1 MTIEPGLEIARDPFV
16 EPLRFV
22 RALAVALL
30 PLVSALTARAQS
42 GQPPASQTSGSVAAG
57 NVTQEVRRITLRDAI
72 DMALRYNLGAIESE
86 EDANVARGQRLR
98 ALSVLLPQFSL
109 SATYDNLQVT
119 AASLGFSST
128 PIFPVPSVIG
138 PFHYTTI
145 TANVT
150 QTVFSLESIRRFQAA
165 QTAEQAARL
174 SYDDILDVVTLT
186 VGNGYLLIINAASRI
201 EARDADVRNAQALYD
216 QAVASFDAGTS
227 PKIDVT
233 RTAVQL
239 HTEQFNLTVARNNFA
254 IAKLNLARAI
264 GLPLGQVYELVDRL
278 PYADLDPPSVDDALH
293 TATEQRADFRS
304 AQRAVETAQYEV
316 GATHAQR
323 YPTVALNGDT
333 GWQGATLSSSRNIF
347 SVQGGVTVPLFT
359 SGRISS
365 EVMQAQAA
373 LQQRQAERDNLRGQ
387 IEYDV
392 RTALLNLQAAKEQV
406 AVARENL
413 ALANENL
420 ERSQERFAAGVTDS
434 VEVVQAQQSLSS
446 ANDQYIS
453 GTYSHNLAKLQ
464 LARAI
469 GVARTNYG
477 QYLDGRP

>member
-1 MTIEPGLEIARDPFV
+1 
-16 EPLRFV
+16 
-22 RALAVALL
+22 VALL
-30 PLVSALTARAQS
+30 LPLMSVLAVRAQIA
-42 GQPPASQTSGSVAAG
+42 QPPASQTSGSVAAG
-57 NVTQEVRRITLRDAI
+57 TVTPEVRRITLRDAI
-72 DMALRYNLGAIESE
+72 DMALRYNLAAIESE

-98 ALSVLLPQFSL
+98 ALSVLLPQFGL
-109 SATYDNLQVT
+109 SATYNNLQVT

-145 TANVT
+145 TANVS
-150 QTVFSLESIRRFQAA
+150 QTIFSLESIRRFQAS

-186 VGNGYLLIINAASRI
+186 VGNGYLLIINAASHI
-201 EARDADVRNAQALYD
+201 DASDAEVRNAQALYD
-216 QAVASFDAGTS
+216 QAVAAFDAGTS

-264 GLPLGQVYELVDRL
+264 GLPLGQAYELVDRL
-278 PYADLDPPSVDDALH
+278 PYADLDPPSVDDALR
-293 TATEQRADFRS
+293 TATEQRADYRS

-316 GATHAQR
+316 GSARAQR

-347 SVQGGVTVPLFT
+347 SVQAGVTVPLFT
-359 SGRISS
+359 SGRIGS
-365 EVMQAQAA
+365 EVTQAQAA

-392 RTALLNLQAAKEQV
+392 RTALLNMQAAKEQV

-413 ALANENL
+413 GLANENL

-469 GVARTNYG
+469 GVARTSYG
-477 QYLDGRP
+477 QYLNGRP